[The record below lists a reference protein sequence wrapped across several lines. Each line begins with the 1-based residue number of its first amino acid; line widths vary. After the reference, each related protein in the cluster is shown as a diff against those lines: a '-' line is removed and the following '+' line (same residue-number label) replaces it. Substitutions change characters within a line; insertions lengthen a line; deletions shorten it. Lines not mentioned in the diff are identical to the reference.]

1 MYASILPTYIESHPM
16 IYDDLP
22 DPVVV
27 KQICETILRGPDC
40 GDLRLLAT
48 CVKARD
54 EQIDRLTKQLEDAQL
69 IACPHCGA
77 RLSECAE
84 QIAGEHTQ
92 PNSSRFPVKEQFR
105 ALVPGEVQVDEAER
119 FLLGRD
125 VLPAR

>member
-1 MYASILPTYIESHPM
+1 MHASIFPTYIESHPM

-22 DPVVV
+22 SPVVIR
-27 KQICETILRGPDC
+27 QICDTILRGPDC

-48 CVKARD
+48 CLKDRD
-54 EQIDRLTKQLEDAQL
+54 EQIERLKKQLEAAQL

-77 RLSECAE
+77 RLNDSAE

-92 PNSSRFPVKEQFR
+92 PNSSKFPVKEQFR
-105 ALVPGEVQVDEAER
+105 ALVPGDVKIDEAER